1 MHVNPKRLVVAVL
14 RQLAL
19 LESKRHQLLL
29 VVLRQLARLELKRQ
43 VQRLLVVV
51 LRHCPL
57 AVLPSDLLLPHPG
70 RSQQLARSLQRL
82 VQSTSP

>member
-1 MHVNPKRLVVAVL
+1 MHVNPKGLLVL

-19 LESKRHQLLL
+19 LWSKRHGLLL

-57 AVLPSDLLLPHPG
+57 AVPDPNC
-70 RSQQLARSLQRL
+70 SQQLARSLQRL

>member
-1 MHVNPKRLVVAVL
+1 MHVNPKMVVL

-19 LESKRHQLLL
+19 LESKRHGLLL

-57 AVLPSDLLLPHPG
+57 AVLPSGPLLPHPSC
-70 RSQQLARSLQRL
+70 SQQLLARSLQRL